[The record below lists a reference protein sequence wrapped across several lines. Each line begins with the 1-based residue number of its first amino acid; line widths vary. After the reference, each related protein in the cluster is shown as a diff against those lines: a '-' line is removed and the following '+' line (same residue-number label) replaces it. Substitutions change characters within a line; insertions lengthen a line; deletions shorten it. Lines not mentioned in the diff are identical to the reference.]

1 MHTYRGFTLI
11 ELLVTIT
18 IAAILAAIGVPNL
31 SDFIKNNRLTT
42 TANDLLADL
51 ALARSEAAKRGQP
64 VSVCP
69 SSNGSTCSTGSWTA
83 GRIVFSDSG
92 SSGTVDGPDIVI
104 RLTESSSPGISIVS
118 SGFAN
123 TSYIRY
129 ISSGA
134 MSTGNTNLGAFKICD
149 DRNGAFGKLV
159 SISNTGR
166 ASIQSGQTCP

>member
-1 MHTYRGFTLI
+1 MHTNRGFTLI

-18 IAAILAAIGVPNL
+18 IAAILAAIAVPNL

-69 SSNGSTCSTGSWTA
+69 SSNGSACSAGNWTT

-92 SSGTVDGPDIVI
+92 SSGTVDGSDIVI
-104 RLTESSSPGISIVS
+104 RITESSSAGISIAN

-123 TSYIRY
+123 TSHIRY
-129 ISSGA
+129 TPSGA

-149 DRNGAFGKLV
+149 DRNG
-159 SISNTGR
+159 R
-166 ASIQSGQTCP
+166 ASALGMHFP

>member
-1 MHTYRGFTLI
+1 MHTNRGFTLI

-18 IAAILAAIGVPNL
+18 IAAILAAIAVPNL

-69 SSNGSTCSTGSWTA
+69 SSNGSACTAGSWTN

-92 SSGTVDGPDIVI
+92 SSGTVDGSDIVI
-104 RLTESSSPGISIVS
+104 RITESSSAGISIAN

-123 TSYIRY
+123 TSHIRY
-129 ISSGA
+129 TPSGA
-134 MSTGNTNLGAFKICD
+134 MSTENTNPGKFKICD
-149 DRNGAFGKLV
+149 DRNGAFGKQV

>member
-1 MHTYRGFTLI
+1 MHTNRGFTLI

-18 IAAILAAIGVPNL
+18 IAAILAAIAVPNL

-69 SSNGSTCSTGSWTA
+69 SSNGSACSAGNWTT

-92 SSGTVDGPDIVI
+92 SSGTVDGSDIVI
-104 RLTESSSPGISIVS
+104 RITESSSAGISIAN

-123 TSYIRY
+123 TSHIRY
-129 ISSGA
+129 TPSGA
-134 MSTGNTNLGAFKICD
+134 MSTGGAFKICD

>member
-69 SSNGSTCSTGSWTA
+69 SSNGSTCSTGSWTT

-134 MSTGNTNLGAFKICD
+134 MSTGKGEFKICD

-166 ASIQSGQTCP
+166 ASIRSGQTCP